1 MAKKLISAA
10 KNVYSVADDDSP
22 VFEQID
28 YIISK
33 VQTESDEKKIVI
45 SKRVNL
51 AKSLKEFDEL
61 LSIP

>member
-1 MAKKLISAA
+1 MAKSLISAA
-10 KNVYSVADDDSP
+10 KNVYSVADDSP

-33 VQTESDEKKIVI
+33 VQPESDEKKIVI
-45 SKRVNL
+45 SKMVNL